1 MISKRKSRRL
11 HKENWQDLK
20 LFAFHRNQKF
30 SKFFFSFFKEL
41 SNIPQ
46 KFDLNVETPAADLGA
61 LNLAALVWDQDILW
75 IRKSFATSW
84 LAAAFHPPVFFSFLS
99 EYSHAKELICVPVD
113 VTDTLR
119 CFRQTLEKSKYDSRS
134 IRHSRKLLS
143 LFLAQTQGKIL
154 ALYPLLF
161 IEGRTRPCGSTRF
174 CHRPLLSPTYMPTPC
189 CPSLSSSCL
198 VDHIFSLTVYS

>member
-30 SKFFFSFFKEL
+30 SKFFFFFKEL

-46 KFDLNVETPAADLGA
+46 KIDLNVQTPAANLGT
-61 LNLAALVWDQDILW
+61 LNLAALVWDQEILW
-75 IRKSFATSW
+75 IRKSFATSCW
-84 LAAAFHPPVFFSFLS
+84 LAAAFHPSVCFFFLS
-99 EYSHAKELICVPVD
+99 EYSHAKELVCVPVD

-119 CFRQTLEKSKYDSRS
+119 CFRETLEKSRYHNRS

-154 ALYPLLF
+154 GSLYSLLF
-161 IEGRTRPCGSTRF
+161 ISGGNTT
-174 CHRPLLSPTYMPTPC
+174 LWIY
-189 CPSLSSSCL
+189 
-198 VDHIFSLTVYS
+198 HILP

>member
-30 SKFFFSFFKEL
+30 SVFFFKEL

-46 KFDLNVETPAADLGA
+46 KFDLNVETPAANLGA
-61 LNLAALVWDQDILW
+61 LNLAALVWDQEILW
-75 IRKSFATSW
+75 IREPFATSG
-84 LAAAFHPPVFFSFLS
+84 LAAAFHPSVRFSFFS
-99 EYSHAKELICVPVD
+99 EYSHAKELVCVPVD

-119 CFRQTLEKSKYDSRS
+119 CFRETLEKSRYHNRS

-154 ALYPLLF
+154 TLYPLLF
-161 IEGRTRPCGSTRF
+161 IYGGTLPCGSTIF
-174 CHRPLLSPTYMPTPC
+174 CHRSLLSPLT
-189 CPSLSSSCL
+189 CPLPPALHFLL
-198 VDHIFSLTVYS
+198 VV